1 MKNNQKIIDE
11 LHKAY
16 WAEMETVMN
25 YLAHATN
32 LDGVSAEEIKE
43 KLNNE
48 INDELGHAKKIA
60 SRIKELNGKVDG
72 SDTFSATQKSLQAID
87 DTTDVKYV
95 IDGVIDAENEA
106 INTYKNIIKI
116 SEGNDFVTQDLAT
129 QILADEETHKTVF
142 EGFKKEFVTSEV
154 ELN

>member
-11 LHKAY
+11 LKKAY

-43 KLNNE
+43 KLNKE

-60 SRIKELNGKVDG
+60 SRIKELNGKV
-72 SDTFSATQKSLQAID
+72 SASNSFSANQKTLQTID

-95 IDGVIDAENEA
+95 IDGVINAENEA
-106 INTYKNIIKI
+106 IKTYKNIINL

-129 QILADEETHKTVF
+129 QILSDEETHKTVF
-142 EGFKKEFVTSEV
+142 EGFKKEFVAAEV
-154 ELN
+154 

>member
-1 MKNNQKIIDE
+1 MKNNRKIIDE
-11 LHKAY
+11 LKKAY

-60 SRIKELNGKVDG
+60 FRIKELNGKV
-72 SDTFSATQKSLQAID
+72 SASNSFSANQKTLQTID

-95 IDGVIDAENEA
+95 IDGVINAENEA
-106 INTYKNIIKI
+106 IKTYKNIINL

-142 EGFKKEFVTSEV
+142 EGFKKEFVATEV
-154 ELN
+154 

>member
-1 MKNNQKIIDE
+1 MNNNQKIIDE

-16 WAEMETVMN
+16 WAEMETVIN

-32 LDGVSAEEIKE
+32 LDGVSAQEIKE

-48 INDELGHAKKIA
+48 INDELGHAKRIA
-60 SRIKELNGKVDG
+60 SRIKELDGKVRG
-72 SDTFSATQKSLQAID
+72 SDTFSANQKTLQAID

-106 INTYKNIIKI
+106 IKTYKNIIKI
-116 SEGNDFVTQDLAT
+116 SEGKDFVTQDLAT